1 MNRLRLIVLGCL
13 SVGTLMPQHPFAF
26 SQNGVSTITGTAGG
40 QSQAALANASTSD
53 TELAATPPMGWGSW
67 NHFFCD
73 YTDET
78 IRAQA
83 DALVSSGMRELGY
96 KYVEIQEC
104 IAPARD
110 KQGNLIVDSKRF
122 PHGMKPL
129 VDYIHSRGLKA
140 GIYTDVGPYTCYED
154 ENEHYAGSF
163 EHEDQ
168 DAATFASW
176 GIDFIFEDYCNKP
189 EARTGR
195 ELYERMA
202 SAIQKTG
209 RPMILYICSWGNENP
224 WIWGHE
230 VGQVWR
236 TDSDL
241 SVAPDKGEWDR
252 VVRNFES
259 NGRHAIFSAPGG
271 WNDPDMLEVGNRGLT
286 DKEARSHFSMWAIS
300 AAPLVAGNDLT
311 NMSETTRAILS
322 NRDAIAIDQDPL
334 GAQGVKIRGSSTG
347 EEVWAKPL
355 ESRTGG
361 SYAVLLVNFS
371 SVPKKVAVQ
380 WAELGLEGSATVYD
394 VWTHQNHVGV
404 SQGYAVDLA
413 PHESALLRVSGKFDW
428 DKGASYPAVW
438 PGNTLGSDAA
448 ISVCADCAYGYAV
461 RLPGQTHSEMRFSG
475 IVVDAEGTYSLSI
488 AYMYPPSYDSDNSG
502 DESKVE
508 MLIDDTEP
516 VIYPLPGYRY
526 GTITVERRLHKGR
539 NSVLLRVET
548 TKGAIYIE
556 SLGIA
561 RH

>member
-1 MNRLRLIVLGCL
+1 MNRLCHILMSCL
-13 SVGTLMPQHPFAF
+13 SVGTLMLQHPFAF
-26 SQNGVSTITGTAGG
+26 SQIGAATNTGTVGG
-40 QSQAALANASTSD
+40 QSQVALANASTSGTD
-53 TELAATPPMGWGSW
+53 LAATPPMGWASW

-73 YTDET
+73 YTDGT

-140 GIYTDVGPYTCYED
+140 GIYTDVGSYTCYER

-163 EHEDQ
+163 EHENQ

-189 EARTGR
+189 EAHTGR

-202 SAIQKTG
+202 SAIHKTG
-209 RPMILYICSWGNENP
+209 RPMNLYICSWGNENP

-241 SVAPDKGEWDR
+241 SADPDKGEWDR
-252 VVRNFES
+252 IVRNFES

-286 DKEARSHFSMWAIS
+286 DSEARSHFSMWAIS
-300 AAPLVAGNDLT
+300 AAPLVAGNDLA

-347 EEVWAKPL
+347 EEV
-355 ESRTGG
+355 
-361 SYAVLLVNFS
+361 
-371 SVPKKVAVQ
+371 
-380 WAELGLEGSATVYD
+380 
-394 VWTHQNHVGV
+394 
-404 SQGYAVDLA
+404 
-413 PHESALLRVSGKFDW
+413 
-428 DKGASYPAVW
+428 
-438 PGNTLGSDAA
+438 
-448 ISVCADCAYGYAV
+448 
-461 RLPGQTHSEMRFSG
+461 
-475 IVVDAEGTYSLSI
+475 
-488 AYMYPPSYDSDNSG
+488 
-502 DESKVE
+502 
-508 MLIDDTEP
+508 
-516 VIYPLPGYRY
+516 
-526 GTITVERRLHKGR
+526 
-539 NSVLLRVET
+539 
-548 TKGAIYIE
+548 
-556 SLGIA
+556 
-561 RH
+561 